1 MTLEYAEAFLNSEIF
16 GIKYSQ
22 LLVSFL
28 FIFFTLTLRRFIVK
42 KVLGL
47 IAKQAAKTENEWDD
61 ALIKAIRP
69 PLEALIL
76 TYGMWLAIRALPQ
89 PVEPFNLK
97 ILVKISGQML
107 VLIISSWGIWRL
119 LSVFDEILKIKAK
132 DPEHWLDIGIVPLIG
147 MSLRILVMI
156 TAGIVIAQNLGYSV
170 SGLVASLGLG
180 GAALALASKDT
191 VANLFGSLM
200 IVIDKPFKV
209 GDWIK
214 GSDFEGVVEE
224 IGFRST
230 RIRTFGKTIENIPN
244 NLLANIK
251 VENMDRRKDNGLNVR
266 RIKMTVGVDYG
277 VNAEKMETILTGIK
291 EILKNDDGVDQR
303 MTQLVRFTD
312 FGEST
317 LDIFLYYFADSA
329 DWDYYLSVRERVNM
343 KIMRLLESNGATL
356 AFPSQSIYL
365 ESVPGKLADELIN
378 SEGGEA

>member
-1 MTLEYAEAFLNSEIF
+1 
-16 GIKYSQ
+16 
-22 LLVSFL
+22 
-28 FIFFTLTLRRFIVK
+28 
-42 KVLGL
+42 
-47 IAKQAAKTENEWDD
+47 
-61 ALIKAIRP
+61 
-69 PLEALIL
+69 
-76 TYGMWLAIRALPQ
+76 
-89 PVEPFNLK
+89 
-97 ILVKISGQML
+97 ML
-107 VLIISSWGIWRL
+107 VLLISSWGVWRL
-119 LSVFDEILKIKAK
+119 LSVFDEILKTKAK

-191 VANLFGSLM
+191 IANLFGSLM

-214 GSDFEGVVEE
+214 GSGFEGVVEE

-251 VENMDRRKDNGLNVR
+251 VENMDRRKDEGLNVR
-266 RIKMTVGVDYG
+266 RIKMNVGVDYG
-277 VNAEKMETILTGIK
+277 VNADKMELILAGLK
-291 EILKNDDGVDQR
+291 EILKNDEGVDQR

-343 KIMRLLESNGATL
+343 KIMRLLESHGASL

-365 ESVPGKLADELIN
+365 ESVPGEKLVEELT
-378 SEGGEA
+378 SKEKKES